1 MKTVY
6 ALMCTSVLLVVIAQ
20 LTGCAVNI
28 VVAPNATFAVDSLNQ
43 ADDNRTATQ
52 YNET

>member
-6 ALMCTSVLLVVIAQ
+6 ALICTAVLLVAVAQ

-28 VVAPNATFAVDSLNQ
+28 VVAPNATFAVDSLNEV
-43 ADDNRTATQ
+43 RK
-52 YNET
+52 

>member
-6 ALMCTSVLLVVIAQ
+6 ALLCTAVLLVVVAQ

-28 VVAPNATFAVDSLNQ
+28 VVAPNATFAVDSLNK
-43 ADDNRTATQ
+43 
-52 YNET
+52 ETSK